1 MDRLISMTVFA
12 RAVELGSFSAA
23 GEAMHMSSQLV
34 GKHVQS
40 LEQHLGVRLLNRT
53 TRRHHLTE
61 IGASYYERVKVI
73 LAEVESAE
81 GLAAETRAVPRG
93 RVRVNASV
101 TFGVHAL
108 APRLPH
114 YLAANPEVTVDLS
127 LSNGYVDA
135 IDEGFDVVFRIG
147 ELADSSLIAR
157 TLAPYELV
165 LCAAPAY
172 LARHPPLRS
181 PQDLAAHECI
191 GFSHTELRTHWTL
204 EGRGERVTVPV
215 SGRFMANHGEAML
228 ALAKA
233 GLGIMLQP
241 LELVRLELAT
251 GALVRVLPDHAAPKR
266 PMHIL
271 YAPDRR
277 LTPKLR
283 SFIDFA
289 IANFGPEATADDA
302 GAGTAAASTSF
313 QTNSFN
319 STS

>member
-1 MDRLISMTVFA
+1 MTVFA
-12 RAVELGSFSAA
+12 RAVEMGSFSAA

-34 GKHVQS
+34 GKHVQT
-40 LEQHLGVRLLNRT
+40 LERHLGVRLLNRT

-93 RVRVNASV
+93 RLRINAPV
-101 TFGVHAL
+101 TFGVHGL
-108 APRLPH
+108 APKLPE
-114 YLAANPEVTVDLS
+114 YLTANPEVTVDLS

-135 IDEGFDVVFRIG
+135 IEEGFDIVFRIG

-157 TLAPYELV
+157 ELAPYQLV

-172 LARHPPLRS
+172 LERHPPIRNLT
-181 PQDLAAHECI
+181 DLSKHECL

-204 EGRGERVTVPV
+204 DGPEGRVTIPV

-228 ALAKA
+228 AIAKA
-233 GLGIMLQP
+233 AMGIMLQP
-241 LELVRLELAT
+241 LELVRAEFESGGLA
-251 GALVRVLPDHAAPKR
+251 RVLPEYSAPTR

-289 IANFGPEATADDA
+289 VGTFGREAP
-302 GAGTAAASTSF
+302 SPVES
-313 QTNSFN
+313 
-319 STS
+319 

>member
-1 MDRLISMTVFA
+1 MDRLLSMTVFA

-34 GKHVQS
+34 GKHVQT
-40 LEQHLGVRLLNRT
+40 LEHHLGVRLLNRT

-61 IGASYYERVKVI
+61 VGASYYERVKVI

-93 RVRVNASV
+93 RLRINAPV
-101 TFGVHAL
+101 TFGVHGL
-108 APRLPH
+108 APRLPE

-135 IDEGFDVVFRIG
+135 IEEGFDIVFRIG

-157 TLAPYELV
+157 ELAPYRLV

-172 LARHPPLRS
+172 LERYPPIRTLT
-181 PQDLAAHECI
+181 DLSAHECL

-204 EGRGERVTVPV
+204 DGPEGRVTIPV

-228 ALAKA
+228 AIAKA
-233 GLGIMLQP
+233 AMGIMLQP
-241 LELVRLELAT
+241 LELVWAELES
-251 GALVRVLPDHAAPKR
+251 GSLVRVLPDYSAPMR

-271 YAPDRR
+271 YARDRR

-289 IANFGPEATADDA
+289 VGTFGRKATLADGVD
-302 GAGTAAASTSF
+302 
-313 QTNSFN
+313 
-319 STS
+319 

>member
-1 MDRLISMTVFA
+1 MDRLLSMTVFA
-12 RAVELGSFSAA
+12 KAVELGSFSAA
-23 GEAMHMSSQLV
+23 GDALHMSSQLV
-34 GKHVQS
+34 GKHVQT
-40 LEQHLGVRLLNRT
+40 LEHHLGVRLLNRT

-93 RVRVNASV
+93 RLRVNAPV

-108 APRLPH
+108 APRLQE
-114 YLAANPEVTVDLS
+114 YLTANPEVTVDLS

-135 IDEGFDVVFRIG
+135 IEEGFDIVFRIG

-157 TLAPYELV
+157 ELAPYQLV
-165 LCAAPAY
+165 LCAAPGY
-172 LARHPPLRS
+172 LERHPPIRTLT
-181 PQDLAAHECI
+181 DLSGHECL

-204 EGRGERVTVPV
+204 DGPDGRVTIPV

-228 ALAKA
+228 AIAKA
-233 GLGIMLQP
+233 AMGIMLQP
-241 LELVRLELAT
+241 LELVRAELDS
-251 GALVRVLPDHAAPKR
+251 GSLVRVLPKYSAPTR

-289 IANFGPEATADDA
+289 VRTFGRETKPA
-302 GAGTAAASTSF
+302 GAG
-313 QTNSFN
+313 
-319 STS
+319 

>member
-1 MDRLISMTVFA
+1 MDRLLSMTVFA
-12 RAVELGSFSAA
+12 KAVELGSFSAA
-23 GEAMHMSSQLV
+23 GDALHMSSQLV
-34 GKHVQS
+34 GKHVQT
-40 LEQHLGVRLLNRT
+40 LEHHLGVRLLNRT

-93 RVRVNASV
+93 RLRVNAPV

-108 APRLPH
+108 APRLPE
-114 YLAANPEVTVDLS
+114 YLTANPEVTVDLS

-135 IDEGFDVVFRIG
+135 IEEGFDIVFRIG

-157 TLAPYELV
+157 ELAPYQLV
-165 LCAAPAY
+165 LCAAPGY
-172 LARHPPLRS
+172 LERHPPIRTLT
-181 PQDLAAHECI
+181 DLSGHECL

-204 EGRGERVTVPV
+204 DGPEGRVTIPA

-228 ALAKA
+228 AIAKA
-233 GLGIMLQP
+233 AIGIMLQP
-241 LELVRLELAT
+241 LELVRAELES
-251 GALVRVLPDHAAPKR
+251 GSLVRVLPEYSAPTR

-283 SFIDFA
+283 TFIDFA
-289 IANFGPEATADDA
+289 VGTFGRDA
-302 GAGTAAASTSF
+302 GLMR
-313 QTNSFN
+313 
-319 STS
+319 

>member
-1 MDRLISMTVFA
+1 MDRLTSMTVFA

-34 GKHVQS
+34 GKHVQT

-53 TRRHHLTE
+53 TRRHRLTE
-61 IGASYYERVKVI
+61 IGASFYERVKVI

-81 GLAAETRAVPRG
+81 GLAAETRAIPRG
-93 RVRVNASV
+93 RLRVNAPV

-108 APRLPH
+108 APRLPE
-114 YLAANPEVTVDLS
+114 YLAANAEVTVDLS
-127 LSNGYVDA
+127 LSNGYVDT
-135 IDEGFDVVFRIG
+135 IDEGFDIVFRIG

-157 TLAPYELV
+157 ELAPYQLV

-172 LARHPPLRS
+172 LERHPAIQTPL
-181 PQDLAAHECI
+181 DLAHHECL
-191 GFSHTELRTHWTL
+191 GFSHTELRTHWSL
-204 EGRGERVTVPV
+204 DGPDGRVTVPV
-215 SGRFMANHGEAML
+215 SGRFMANHGEAMR
-228 ALAKA
+228 AIATA
-233 GLGIMLQP
+233 GMGVMLQP
-241 LELVRLELAT
+241 LELVQAELDA
-251 GALVRVLPDHAAPKR
+251 GRLVRVLPGYSAPTR

-289 IANFGPEATADDA
+289 VAAFGRDA
-302 GAGTAAASTSF
+302 SASPRG
-313 QTNSFN
+313 
-319 STS
+319 

>member
-1 MDRLISMTVFA
+1 MDRLLSMTVFA
-12 RAVELGSFSAA
+12 KAVELGSFSAA

-34 GKHVQS
+34 GKHVQT
-40 LEQHLGVRLLNRT
+40 LEHHLGVRLLNRT

-61 IGASYYERVKVI
+61 VGASYYERVKVI

-93 RVRVNASV
+93 RLRVNAPV

-108 APRLPH
+108 APRLPE
-114 YLAANPEVTVDLS
+114 YLTANPEVTLDLS

-135 IDEGFDVVFRIG
+135 IEEGFDVVFRIG

-157 TLAPYELV
+157 ELAPYQLL

-172 LARHPPLRS
+172 LERHPALRTLA
-181 PQDLAAHECI
+181 DLSKHECL

-204 EGRGERVTVPV
+204 DGPEGRVTIPV

-228 ALAKA
+228 AIAKA
-233 GLGIMLQP
+233 AMGIMLQP
-241 LELVRLELAT
+241 LELVRAALES
-251 GALVRVLPDHAAPKR
+251 GSLVRVLPEYSAPVR

-289 IANFGPEATADDA
+289 VGTFGREATLADGVD
-302 GAGTAAASTSF
+302 
-313 QTNSFN
+313 
-319 STS
+319 

>member
-1 MDRLISMTVFA
+1 MDRLLSMMVFA
-12 RAVELGSFSAA
+12 KAVELGSFSAA
-23 GEAMHMSSQLV
+23 GEAMHMSSQLI
-34 GKHVQS
+34 GKHVQT

-73 LAEVESAE
+73 LAEVDSAE
-81 GLAAETRAVPRG
+81 GLAAETRAIARG
-93 RVRVNASV
+93 RLRVNAPV

-108 APRLPH
+108 APRLPE

-135 IDEGFDVVFRIG
+135 IDEGFDIVFRIG
-147 ELADSSLIAR
+147 ELSDSSLIAR
-157 TLAPYELV
+157 VLAPYRLV

-172 LARHPPLRS
+172 LERHPPI
-181 PQDLAAHECI
+181 QTIDDLSKHECL
-191 GFSHTELRTHWTL
+191 GFCHTELRTHWTL
-204 EGRGERVTVPV
+204 DGPEGRVTTPV
-215 SGRFMANHGEAML
+215 TGRFMANHGEAML
-228 ALAKA
+228 AIAKA
-233 GLGIMLQP
+233 AMGIMLQP
-241 LELVRLELAT
+241 LELVQAELDA
-251 GALVRVLPDHAAPKR
+251 GHLVRVLPAYSAPTR

-289 IANFGPEATADDA
+289 VSTFGPETTMP
-302 GAGTAAASTSF
+302 G
-313 QTNSFN
+313 
-319 STS
+319 

>member
-1 MDRLISMTVFA
+1 MDRLLSMTVFA
-12 RAVELGSFSAA
+12 KAVELGSFSAA

-34 GKHVQS
+34 GKHVQT
-40 LEQHLGVRLLNRT
+40 LEHNLGVRLLNRT

-73 LAEVESAE
+73 LAEVEAAD
-81 GLAAETRAVPRG
+81 GLAAETRAIPRG
-93 RVRVNASV
+93 RLRVNAPV

-108 APRLPH
+108 ALKLPE
-114 YLAANPEVTVDLS
+114 YMAANPEVTVDLS

-135 IDEGFDVVFRIG
+135 IDEGFDIVFRIG

-157 TLAPYELV
+157 ELAPYQLV
-165 LCAAPAY
+165 LCASPAY
-172 LARHPPLRS
+172 LERHPPIRTLT
-181 PQDLAAHECI
+181 DLSAHECL

-204 EGRGERVTVPV
+204 DGPEGRVTIPV

-228 ALAKA
+228 AIAKA
-233 GLGIMLQP
+233 AMGIMLQP
-241 LELVRLELAT
+241 LELVRAELDA
-251 GALVRVLPDHAAPKR
+251 GRLVRVLPEYTAPTR

-289 IANFGPEATADDA
+289 VRTFGREAREASAA
-302 GAGTAAASTSF
+302 G
-313 QTNSFN
+313 
-319 STS
+319 

>member
-1 MDRLISMTVFA
+1 MTVFA

-34 GKHVQS
+34 GKHVQT
-40 LEQHLGVRLLNRT
+40 LEHHLGVRLLNRT

-93 RVRVNASV
+93 RLRVNAPV

-108 APRLPH
+108 APRLPE
-114 YLAANPEVTVDLS
+114 YLKANPEVTVDLS

-135 IDEGFDVVFRIG
+135 IEEGFDIVFRIG

-157 TLAPYELV
+157 ELASYQLV

-172 LARHPPLRS
+172 LERHPPIRTLT
-181 PQDLAAHECI
+181 DLSKHECL

-204 EGRGERVTVPV
+204 DGPEGRVTIPV

-228 ALAKA
+228 AIAKA
-233 GLGIMLQP
+233 AMGIMLQP
-241 LELVRLELAT
+241 LELVRAELDA
-251 GALVRVLPDHAAPKR
+251 GRLVRVLPEYSAPTR

-289 IANFGPEATADDA
+289 VGTFGREAP
-302 GAGTAAASTSF
+302 SPVES
-313 QTNSFN
+313 
-319 STS
+319 

>member
-1 MDRLISMTVFA
+1 MDRLLSMTVFA
-12 RAVELGSFSAA
+12 KAVELGSFSAA

-34 GKHVQS
+34 GKHVQT

-73 LAEVESAE
+73 LAEVEGAE
-81 GLAAETRAVPRG
+81 SLAAETRAIPRG
-93 RVRVNASV
+93 RLRVNASV
-101 TFGVHAL
+101 SFGVHAL
-108 APRLPH
+108 APRLPE
-114 YLAANPEVTVDLS
+114 YLLANPEVTIDLS

-157 TLAPYELV
+157 QLAPYELA

-172 LARHPPLRS
+172 LERHS
-181 PQDLAAHECI
+181 PIHNPHDLSQHECI
-191 GFSHTELRTHWTL
+191 GFSYTELRTHWTL
-204 EGRGERVTVPV
+204 EGPAGRVTVPV
-215 SGRFMANHGEAML
+215 SGRVMANHGEAML
-228 ALAKA
+228 TLATA
-233 GLGIMLQP
+233 GMGIMLQP
-241 LELVRLELAT
+241 LELVRADLDA
-251 GALVRVLPDHAAPKR
+251 GRLVRVLPEYSAPTR

-289 IANFGPEATADDA
+289 VATFGKKAEQH
-302 GAGTAAASTSF
+302 G
-313 QTNSFN
+313 
-319 STS
+319 

>member
-1 MDRLISMTVFA
+1 MDRLLSMTVFA
-12 RAVELGSFSAA
+12 KAVELGSFSAA

-34 GKHVQS
+34 GKHVQT
-40 LEQHLGVRLLNRT
+40 LEHHLGVRLLNRT

-81 GLAAETRAVPRG
+81 GLAAETRAIPRG
-93 RVRVNASV
+93 RLRVNAPV

-108 APRLPH
+108 APKLPD
-114 YLAANPEVTVDLS
+114 YLTANPEVTVDLS

-135 IDEGFDVVFRIG
+135 IEEGFDIVFRIG

-157 TLAPYELV
+157 ELAPYQLV

-172 LARHPPLRS
+172 LVRHAPIHALT
-181 PQDLAAHECI
+181 DLSKHECL

-204 EGRGERVTVPV
+204 DGPEGRMTIPV

-228 ALAKA
+228 AMAKA
-233 GLGIMLQP
+233 AMGVMLQP
-241 LELVRLELAT
+241 LELVQGDLAA
-251 GALVRVLPDHAAPKR
+251 GHLVRVLPEYSAPTR

-289 IANFGPEATADDA
+289 VGTFGREKRGDVE
-302 GAGTAAASTSF
+302 G
-313 QTNSFN
+313 
-319 STS
+319 

>member
-1 MDRLISMTVFA
+1 MDRLLSMTVFA
-12 RAVELGSFSAA
+12 KAVELGSFSAA

-34 GKHVQS
+34 GKHVQT
-40 LEQHLGVRLLNRT
+40 LEHHLGVRLLNRT

-81 GLAAETRAVPRG
+81 GLAAETRAIPRG
-93 RVRVNASV
+93 RLRVNASV

-108 APRLPH
+108 APRLH
-114 YLAANPEVTVDLS
+114 EYMAANPEVTVDLS

-135 IDEGFDVVFRIG
+135 IEEGFDIVFRIG

-157 TLAPYELV
+157 ELAPYQLI

-172 LARHPPLRS
+172 LDRHPPIRTPL
-181 PQDLAAHECI
+181 DLSGHECV

-204 EGRGERVTVPV
+204 EGPDGRVTVPV
-215 SGRFMANHGEAML
+215 SGRFMANHGEAMI
-228 ALAKA
+228 AITAA
-233 GLGIMLQP
+233 GMGVMLQP
-241 LELVRLELAT
+241 SELVRPHLET
-251 GALVRVLPDHAAPKR
+251 GRLVRVLPEYSAPLR

-289 IANFGPEATADDA
+289 LAAFGPEERIAP
-302 GAGTAAASTSF
+302 GA
-313 QTNSFN
+313 
-319 STS
+319 

>member
-1 MDRLISMTVFA
+1 MDRLLSMTVFA
-12 RAVELGSFSAA
+12 KAVELGSFSAA

-34 GKHVQS
+34 GKHVQT

-73 LAEVESAE
+73 LAEVEGAE
-81 GLAAETRAVPRG
+81 GLAAETRATPRG
-93 RVRVNASV
+93 RLRVNASV
-101 TFGVHAL
+101 SFGVHAL
-108 APRLPH
+108 APRLPE
-114 YLAANPEVTVDLS
+114 YLIANPEVTIDLS

-157 TLAPYELV
+157 ELAPYQLV

-172 LARHPPLRS
+172 LKHHPPVRT
-181 PQDLAAHECI
+181 PHDLSGHECI
-191 GFSHTELRTHWTL
+191 GFSHTELRTRWTL
-204 EGRGERVTVPV
+204 EGPDGRVTVPV
-215 SGRFMANHGEAML
+215 SGRVMANHGEAML
-228 ALAKA
+228 AIATA
-233 GLGIMLQP
+233 GMGIMLQP
-241 LELVRLELAT
+241 LELVRAELDS
-251 GALVRVLPDHAAPKR
+251 GRLVRVLPKYSAPTR

-289 IANFGPEATADDA
+289 VRTFGREAR
-302 GAGTAAASTSF
+302 STVSG
-313 QTNSFN
+313 
-319 STS
+319 

>member
-1 MDRLISMTVFA
+1 MDRLLSMSVFA
-12 RAVELGSFSAA
+12 KAVELGSFSAA

-34 GKHVQS
+34 GKHVQT

-53 TRRHHLTE
+53 TRRQHLTE

-73 LAEVESAE
+73 LAEVEGAE
-81 GLAAETRAVPRG
+81 SLAAETRATPRG
-93 RVRVNASV
+93 RLRVNAPVS
-101 TFGVHAL
+101 FGAHAL
-108 APRLPH
+108 SPRLPE
-114 YLAANPEVTVDLS
+114 YLRANPEVTIDLS

-157 TLAPYELV
+157 ELTPYRLM

-172 LARHPPLRS
+172 LAQHAPIRTPL
-181 PQDLAAHECI
+181 DLSHHDCI

-204 EGRGERVTVPV
+204 EGPEGRVTVPV
-215 SGRFMANHGEAML
+215 SGRVMANHGEAML
-228 ALAKA
+228 AIATA
-233 GLGIMLQP
+233 GMGIMLQP
-241 LELVRLELAT
+241 LELVRDELDA
-251 GALVRVLPDHAAPKR
+251 GRLVQLLPAYSAPTR

-289 IANFGPEATADDA
+289 VEAFGPKRC
-302 GAGTAAASTSF
+302 
-313 QTNSFN
+313 
-319 STS
+319 

>member
-1 MDRLISMTVFA
+1 MDRLLSMTVFA

-34 GKHVQS
+34 GKHVQT
-40 LEQHLGVRLLNRT
+40 LEHHLGVRLLNRT

-93 RVRVNASV
+93 RLRINAPV
-101 TFGVHAL
+101 TFGVHGL
-108 APRLPH
+108 APRLPE
-114 YLAANPEVTVDLS
+114 YLTANPEVTVDLS

-135 IDEGFDVVFRIG
+135 IEEGFDIVFRIG

-157 TLAPYELV
+157 ELAPYQLV

-172 LARHPPLRS
+172 LERHPPIRTPL
-181 PQDLAAHECI
+181 DLSAHECV

-204 EGRGERVTVPV
+204 EGPDGRVTVPV

-228 ALAKA
+228 AVAIA
-233 GLGIMLQP
+233 GMGIMLQP
-241 LELVRLELAT
+241 LELVRAELDA
-251 GALVRVLPDHAAPKR
+251 GRLVRVLPAYSTPTR

-289 IANFGPEATADDA
+289 VGAFGREAATK
-302 GAGTAAASTSF
+302 T
-313 QTNSFN
+313 
-319 STS
+319 